1 MGGDAVYPASR
12 ATGQLGSRR
21 VADTGPRNPVPW
33 WPSLSETVGVVR
45 LLGMNSEAA
54 AAELERR
61 AGSARTGEILEALY
75 LAHHEAV
82 FRYLRAISRDEDR
95 ALDLAASTFERAFA
109 EVRAGRDPG
118 IGWLLRT
125 ARNAAIDADRRSR
138 TAALFRWRS
147 SGAEGSAPSPE
158 EQTLGAEQATR
169 VRAALALLPRPQRDV
184 IALRY
189 TSDLTIREIAV
200 VIGKRAS
207 ATQKLLDRGLARL
220 KESLDDRD

>member
-1 MGGDAVYPASR
+1 MD
-12 ATGQLGSRR
+12 
-21 VADTGPRNPVPW
+21 
-33 WPSLSETVGVVR
+33 
-45 LLGMNSEAA
+45 SEAA
-54 AAELERR
+54 AAELEQTRLVR
-61 AGSARTGEILEALY
+61 AGTADILEALY
-75 LAHHEAV
+75 IAQREAV
-82 FRYLRAISRDEDR
+82 FRYLRAISRDEDT
-95 ALDLAASTFERAFA
+95 ALDLAATTFERAFA

-147 SGAEGSAPSPE
+147 SGAEGSSPSPE

-169 VRAALALLPRPQRDV
+169 VRAALALLPQPQRDV

-220 KESLDDRD
+220 KESLDDLD